1 MQTGAP
7 ETVCHAGFFARS
19 LRRDV
24 RIDLTQAALARVET
38 IARGVALNKLTMFA
52 GQHLPLYK

>member
-1 MQTGAP
+1 MSPKSSRLNSRAEGY
-7 ETVCHAGFFARS
+7 

-24 RIDLTQAALARVET
+24 RIDLIQAALARVET